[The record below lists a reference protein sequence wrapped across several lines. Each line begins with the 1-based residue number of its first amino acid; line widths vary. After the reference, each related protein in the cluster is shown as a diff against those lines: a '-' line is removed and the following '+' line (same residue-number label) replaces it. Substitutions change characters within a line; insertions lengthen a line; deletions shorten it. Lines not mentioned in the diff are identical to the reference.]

1 MPSNEQKSAGANPV
15 RWFDE
20 KTLTPLIADY
30 AGRLD
35 SYITA
40 AADGTIDAAE
50 LTAQEHRV
58 VALMKEVEPQ
68 LDPKLHEKVTELL
81 CELTA
86 YDIMHAIHVMQAARP
101 KVAFRG

>member
-1 MPSNEQKSAGANPV
+1 MPTDKPTK
-15 RWFDE
+15 WFDE

-30 AGRLD
+30 AKRLD
-35 SYITA
+35 SFLKA
-40 AADGTIDAAE
+40 AADGEIDAAE
-50 LTAQEHRV
+50 LHAQEQRV

-86 YDIMHAIHVMQAARP
+86 YDIMQSIHVMQEARP

>member
-1 MPSNEQKSAGANPV
+1 MPSNEQTSGDAKRV

-30 AGRLD
+30 AQRLD
-35 SYITA
+35 SYLTA
-40 AADGTIDAAE
+40 AADGVIDGAE
-50 LTAQEHRV
+50 LAAQEHRV

-86 YDIMHAIHVMQAARP
+86 YDIMHSLHIMQEARP
-101 KVAFRG
+101 KTAFRG